1 MSSSN
6 FDSEKIIRILRLL
19 GAVSTSLGISE
30 GMTYCA
36 ATYTE
41 TGMVDSEPSTQRH
54 FHEFLTSATESAR
67 NNPKNSTIGGAIGGV
82 FLLADTSSHSD
93 GLGGM
98 GDIIWLEKR
107 RNETPYKPI
116 ERRANQI
123 YRSLYKD
130 PACNPKA
137 PVLLAV
143 SKDAMDS
150 AIQLF
155 GRNDASGMTETLSVM
170 EELLEKRKL
179 RRAYCENG

>member
-1 MSSSN
+1 MRSSKL
-6 FDSEKIIRILRLL
+6 DSEKIIRILRLL

-41 TGMVDSEPSTQRH
+41 TGTVDSEPSTQRH

-82 FLLADTSSHSD
+82 FLLADTSSH
-93 GLGGM
+93 GRM
-98 GDIIWLEKR
+98 GDIIWFEKH

-123 YRSLYKD
+123 YRSLHKGS
-130 PACNPKA
+130 ACNPKA

-143 SKDAMDS
+143 TKDAMDS

-170 EELLEKRKL
+170 EGLLEKRKL